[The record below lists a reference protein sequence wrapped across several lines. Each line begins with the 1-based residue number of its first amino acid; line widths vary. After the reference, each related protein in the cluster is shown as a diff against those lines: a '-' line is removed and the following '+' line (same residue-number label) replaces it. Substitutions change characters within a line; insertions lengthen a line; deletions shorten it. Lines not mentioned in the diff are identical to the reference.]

1 MWSVMFNSLVTIVIA
16 LAGIATCQEL
26 KQVCPPNKTNN
37 YYIFLLTFSPK
48 FESSTVYLD
57 GKDKKMHWAYLS
69 SQATARRRR
78 QKLIKRRDMSL
89 GKKTTSCGV
98 SFLWKNTQNAD
109 TLQSRLV
116 HYSN

>member
-1 MWSVMFNSLVTIVIA
+1 MSAVMFNSLVTVVIA
-16 LAGIATCQEL
+16 LAGIAMCQEL
-26 KQVCPPNKTNN
+26 KQVCPPKKPNN
-37 YYIFLLTFSPK
+37 NTFLITFSPK
-48 FESSTVYLD
+48 FESSIVYLD
-57 GKDKKMHWAYLS
+57 GKDKVIHRAYLS
-69 SQATARRRR
+69 SKATARRRR

-116 HYSN
+116 